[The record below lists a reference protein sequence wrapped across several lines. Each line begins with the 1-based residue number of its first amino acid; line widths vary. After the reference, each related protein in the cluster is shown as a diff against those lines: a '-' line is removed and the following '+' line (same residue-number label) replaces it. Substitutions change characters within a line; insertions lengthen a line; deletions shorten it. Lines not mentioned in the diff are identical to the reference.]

1 MTSLTKLAAATLLTI
16 VALGGGQARANTCQT
31 DKLTC
36 PTAMPVDGYCECRSH
51 GEMEG
56 GTVVKTPPPHVHYNA
71 TPGGCGVN
79 PAAPGC
85 R

>member
-1 MTSLTKLAAATLLTI
+1 MKPRVYLAAALMTAA
-16 VALGGGQARANTCQT
+16 ALAGGHALANTCRT

-36 PTAMPVDGYCECRSH
+36 PTAMPVDGYCECTSH
-51 GEMEG
+51 GTTEG
-56 GTVVKTPPPHVHYNA
+56 GTVDATHAPHDHYNA

-79 PAAPGC
+79 PNAPGC